1 MKRRKTVRAGRLVME
16 TAYTAA
22 LPSDAEHIRQAKTKM
37 SSAARRRLN
46 LKAACRQFELLI
58 AANFDRRDLVVTL
71 TYDDDHLPET
81 RAEAVKCLKK
91 FIRALR
97 QVRKRQGLPT
107 LKYIYVTE
115 SKHEHGRW
123 HHHLILNGTGNDM
136 ETIRSL
142 WIYGEQVNIDIL
154 DDTQYRALAE
164 YFAKEPREAGTS
176 NGKRMW
182 TPSKGLTRP
191 AVQSDW
197 IDDRTTLEPPPGATI
212 LESITE
218 RNEWGEYVYLKYLL
232 PDPKPRR
239 CRPSRRKKTE

>member
-1 MKRRKTVRAGRLVME
+1 MAKRRKTVVAGRLVFE

-22 LPSDAEHIRQAKTKM
+22 LPSDTEHVRQAKMKM

-46 LKAACRQFELLI
+46 LKAASRQLELLI
-58 AANFDRRDLVVTL
+58 AANFTRRD
-71 TYDDDHLPET
+71 DEHLPQS
-81 RAEAVKCLKK
+81 RAEAVKNLKK
-91 FIRALR
+91 FFRALR
-97 QVRKRQGLPT
+97 EARRRQKLPD

-123 HHHLILNGTGNDM
+123 HHHVILNGTGNDM

-142 WIYGEQVNIDIL
+142 WTYGEQVNIEML

-164 YFAKEPREAGTS
+164 YLAKEPCEAGS
-176 NGKRMW
+176 ANGKRMW

-191 AVQSDW
+191 TVQSDW
-197 IDDRTTLEPPPGATI
+197 IDDRATLEPPPGATV
-212 LESITE
+212 LESVTE

-239 CRPSRRKKTE
+239 CRPSRRKKNE

>member
-1 MKRRKTVRAGRLVME
+1 MAKRRKTVVAGRLVFE
-16 TAYTAA
+16 TAYPAA
-22 LPSDAEHIRQAKTKM
+22 LPSDAEHVRQAKTKM

-46 LKAACRQFELLI
+46 LKAACRQLELLI

-71 TYDDDHLPET
+71 TYDDEHLPQS
-81 RAEAVKCLKK
+81 RAEAVKNLKK
-91 FIRALR
+91 FFRALR
-97 QVRKRQGLPT
+97 GVRRRQGLPE

-115 SKHEHGRW
+115 GKHEHGRW

-142 WIYGEQVNIDIL
+142 WVYGEQVNIEPL

-164 YFAKEPREAGTS
+164 YLARGL
-176 NGKRMW
+176 KRPEI
-182 TPSKGLTRP
+182 T
-191 AVQSDW
+191 SDW
-197 IDDRTTLEPPPGATI
+197 IDDRATLEPPPGATV
-212 LESITE
+212 LESVTE

-239 CRPSRRKKTE
+239 CRPSRRRKRE